1 MKKEYIAPFSKMVN
15 IKVNTRLLSGSDK
28 IMTMKNSDAMS
39 SGLDRDDEEDGFGW

>member
-28 IMTMKNSDAMS
+28 ILTMRNEYATG
-39 SGLDRDDEEDGFGW
+39 SGLDKDDEDSFGW

>member
-28 IMTMKNSDAMS
+28 IMTMRNEVATG
-39 SGLDRDDEEDGFGW
+39 SGLDRDDEEDSFGW